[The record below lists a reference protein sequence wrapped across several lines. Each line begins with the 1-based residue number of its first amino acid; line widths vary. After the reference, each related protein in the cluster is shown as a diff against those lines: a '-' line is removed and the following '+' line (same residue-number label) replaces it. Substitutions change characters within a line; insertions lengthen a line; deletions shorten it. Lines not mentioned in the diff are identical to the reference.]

1 MADTPH
7 KRTAPASPSRRRIS
21 KGRTFAYSLA
31 APLIAKLAKLFWRTC
46 RIERVLG
53 KEYVDAVLATGKP
66 VIPCY
71 WHQRQ
76 FFCVRFVIGLQ
87 NRGVKIGFLVSPSR
101 DGELAARVVGAWGA
115 QSIRGSSTRTGAQ
128 AMRDLYQA
136 IVREGIS
143 PVTTPD
149 GPTGPAGKFKA
160 GTVMLAQLSGA
171 PMLPISYAAMKE
183 WRLRT
188 WDRFVI
194 PRPFTRIAI
203 AVGKPRYVAR
213 KLPANALEDIRRE
226 MEEVLNDLERKAADA
241 L

>member
-1 MADTPH
+1 MTDKPDNNAASDSL
-7 KRTAPASPSRRRIS
+7 APRRLTT
-21 KGRTFAYSLA
+21 GRRVTHMA
-31 APLIAKLAKLFWRTC
+31 APLIGGLAKLFWRSC

-53 KEYVDAVLATGKP
+53 EANAEAALASGKSI
-66 VIPCY
+66 IPCY

-76 FFCVRFVIGLQ
+76 LFCVRYVLGLQ
-87 NRGVKIGFLVSPSR
+87 ARGLKLGFLVSPSL
-101 DGELAARVVGAWGA
+101 DGELAARVIHTWGA

-136 IVREGIS
+136 IRRDGIS

-149 GPTGPAGKFKA
+149 GPRGPPYAFKS

-171 PMLPISYAAMKE
+171 PMLPLSYAARTE
-183 WRLRT
+183 WHLRS

-194 PRPFTRIAI
+194 PRPFTRVVI
-203 AVGKPRYVAR
+203 AVGKPRAVER
-213 KLPANALEDIRRE
+213 GVPANALEPIRQE
-226 MEEVLNDLERKAADA
+226 MEDALNALSQEAADA